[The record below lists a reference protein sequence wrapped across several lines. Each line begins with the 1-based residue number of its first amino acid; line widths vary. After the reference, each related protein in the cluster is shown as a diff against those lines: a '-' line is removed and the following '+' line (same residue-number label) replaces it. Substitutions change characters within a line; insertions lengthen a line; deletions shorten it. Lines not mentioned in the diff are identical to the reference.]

1 VECMSLSEAMLSR
14 KSVRG
19 FTTEPVSQATLTRI
33 IELAIQSPSASN
45 AQPWEIATITGA
57 PLAELNRRAVESRE
71 AGAPINPDVAPADL
85 FGDYLR
91 RRREVGV
98 QIFKLL
104 GIERHDMEGRERWN
118 RKALRFFDAPVGM
131 IIYTDGALE
140 RSRTDFDLGLLT
152 EALCLAALCEGLGT
166 CIDQQAL
173 SYPGLIREITGI
185 PEGSLLTAA
194 VAIGYP
200 DWAFPANQLD
210 STREPL
216 ETVTTWYGFDLAE

>member
-1 VECMSLSEAMLSR
+1 MSLSEAMLSR

-19 FTTEPVSQATLTRI
+19 FTSEPVSKETLTHI
-33 IELAIQSPSASN
+33 VELAIQSPSASN
-45 AQPWEIATITGA
+45 AQPWEIATLTGA
-57 PLAELNRRAVESRE
+57 PLAELNRRAVELRE

-85 FGDYLR
+85 FGDFLR
-91 RRREVGV
+91 RRREVGL

-104 GIERHDMEGRERWN
+104 GIERNDMEGRERWN

-152 EALCLAALCEGLGT
+152 EALCLAALCAGLGT

-185 PEGSLLTAA
+185 PESALLTAA
-194 VAIGYP
+194 VAVGHP
-200 DWAFPANQLD
+200 DWAFPANKLD
-210 STREPL
+210 SNREPVDS
-216 ETVTTWYGFDLAE
+216 VTSWHGFDSV